1 MRSTNLAAFLAP
13 SCNRCALSWGGGRL
27 VRGSLTRG
35 EIKIPR
41 QRGCLARVSR
51 RSVLA
56 RQVDYPVG
64 EIQRDF
70 IQRKIGVLNLFGEHD
85 IAVAIVARERSGS
98 VGTYGEFPDLKFL
111 GGNSLVVGLNDRDL
125 VQKPIC
131 STVLGNVL
139 CAVSVENVAV
149 DPVPI
154 PVFAAGELREVA
166 IAESLRR
173 HVVPLSFEVTP
184 TAGARE
190 TTGTAAFRARRHRQT
205 WNK

>member
-1 MRSTNLAAFLAP
+1 MDD
-13 SCNRCALSWGGGRL
+13 
-27 VRGSLTRG
+27 V
-35 EIKIPR
+35 
-41 QRGCLARVSR
+41 
-51 RSVLA
+51 
-56 RQVDYPVG
+56 VG
-64 EIQRDF
+64 EVQSDF
-70 IQRKIGVLNLFGEHD
+70 IQREIGMLDVLGEHD
-85 IAVAIVARERSGS
+85 VAVAIVARKRSGS

-111 GGNSLVVGLNDRDL
+111 GGNSPVVGLNDRDL

-139 CAVSVENVAV
+139 CAVGVENVAV

-166 IAESLRR
+166 FAESLRR
-173 HVVPLSFEVTP
+173 HVVPLSFEVIP

-190 TTGTAAFRARRHRQT
+190 ATGTAALKARRHKQT